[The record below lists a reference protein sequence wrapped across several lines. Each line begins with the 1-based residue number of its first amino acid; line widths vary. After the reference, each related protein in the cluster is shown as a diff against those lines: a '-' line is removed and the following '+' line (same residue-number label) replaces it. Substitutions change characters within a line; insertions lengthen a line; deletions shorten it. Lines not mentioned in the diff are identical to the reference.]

1 MKYLFFLTFAVGL
14 GLLLAGCAQNK
25 ADKKTEAQPEKK
37 CLVLYYSQTGA
48 TKAVAEAL
56 QKELNADIEQ
66 IEVTDPYSGDYG
78 QTIERVGKERAEGIV
93 PQTNPLSHNL
103 DEYDVIF
110 LGYPIWFG
118 SYAPPIAGLLQANDF
133 DGKEIVPFCTFGSGG
148 LEVSVDSLH
157 AHLPNATIADGYGVR
172 NARIDAMPAE
182 LHRFLVLNGYADD
195 DACQSLPDFSAQR
208 PVTEAQSEIFTNA
221 TSDYMFPLG
230 TAVTCGQRPTP
241 DGTEYL
247 FVAKSS
253 NPDGAEAYTS
263 VYVLAPDSVAPVFTR
278 VVR

>member
-1 MKYLFFLTFAVGL
+1 M
-14 GLLLAGCAQNK
+14 
-25 ADKKTEAQPEKK
+25 
-37 CLVLYYSQTGA
+37 LYYSQTGA

-66 IEVTDPYSGDYG
+66 IEITEPYSGDYG
-78 QTIERVGKERAEGIV
+78 QTIDRVAKERAEGIV
-93 PQTNPLSHNL
+93 PQTNSLTYNL

-118 SYAPPIAGLLQANDF
+118 TYAPPIAGLLQANNL
-133 DGKEIVPFCTFGSGG
+133 DGKEIVPFATFGSGG
-148 LEVSVDSLH
+148 LEVSVDSLR
-157 AHLPNATIADGYGVR
+157 AHLPNATIANGYGVR

-182 LHRFLVLNGYADD
+182 LHRFLALNGYVAD
-195 DACQSLPDFSAQR
+195 DACKPLPDFSPQR

-230 TAVTCGQRPTP
+230 TAVTCGQRLTP

-247 FVAKSS
+247 FVAKSA
-253 NPDGAEAYTS
+253 NPEGAEAYS
-263 VYVLAPDSVAPVFTR
+263 SIYVLAPDSAAPVFTR